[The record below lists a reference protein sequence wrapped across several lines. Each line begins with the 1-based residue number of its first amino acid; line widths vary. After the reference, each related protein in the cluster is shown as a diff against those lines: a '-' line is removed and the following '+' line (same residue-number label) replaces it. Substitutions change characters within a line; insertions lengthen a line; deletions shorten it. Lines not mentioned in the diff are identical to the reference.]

1 MEFLIVSLNLP
12 VLCWWDSICPT
23 TILLDLE
30 LDTKTTLKLP
40 LPQSLLAHGP
50 SCNLLEGSV
59 PTWFTLLPLRR
70 RCPNS
75 SEISSMDSL
84 KGRRQSFWQNIKHF
98 QSVLHSATD
107 TDDIFPKRGEKSAM
121 VQGSEMDILLE
132 RLWEQVEK
140 ARPGVLCYQAS
151 LQEPQTQE
159 YLKAISPIS
168 PLK

>member
-1 MEFLIVSLNLP
+1 
-12 VLCWWDSICPT
+12 
-23 TILLDLE
+23 
-30 LDTKTTLKLP
+30 
-40 LPQSLLAHGP
+40 
-50 SCNLLEGSV
+50 
-59 PTWFTLLPLRR
+59 
-70 RCPNS
+70 
-75 SEISSMDSL
+75 
-84 KGRRQSFWQNIKHF
+84 
-98 QSVLHSATD
+98 
-107 TDDIFPKRGEKSAM
+107 M